1 MRSFNSVLPIALAF
15 FLLSVDTQAGP
26 DLGKAIDE
34 KDIATWDISIPPSG
48 EGLPPGRGTA
58 SQGLVVYGDKCL
70 ACHGEDA
77 AGKPVDAL
85 VGGVG
90 TLKSKYPQRTVGSFW
105 PYATTL
111 FDYIRRAMPYA
122 KSKVLSNDELYA
134 VSAFILSRNGIIAE
148 DFVLDAKT
156 LPQVKMPNRD
166 GFINAWP
173 DKQ

>member
-1 MRSFNSVLPIALAF
+1 MRSFNYAVTIALAF
-15 FLLSVDTQAGP
+15 SLVGNETQAGP

-48 EGLPPGRGTA
+48 EGLPSGRGTA

-85 VGGVG
+85 VGGIG
-90 TLKSKYPQRTVGSFW
+90 TLKSKNPQRTVGSFW

-122 KSKVLSNDELYA
+122 KSKALSNDELYA

>member
-1 MRSFNSVLPIALAF
+1 MRSFNYAVTIALAF
-15 FLLSVDTQAGP
+15 SLVSVDTRAGP

-34 KDIATWDISIPPSG
+34 KDIATWDISISPSG

-85 VGGVG
+85 VGGIG

-156 LPQVKMPNRD
+156 LPQVKMPNKD

-173 DKQ
+173 DQQ